1 MGIVFVFS
9 LNYDK
14 NRYTDEIMQIGGTL
28 EKQTQWNPVKLRLK
42 GKCSRDVFG
51 CLLHL
56 QTTFL
61 KAINPEIEV
70 ELGVGAP

>member
-28 EKQTQWNPVKLRLK
+28 EKQTQWNPVKLR
-42 GKCSRDVFG
+42 
-51 CLLHL
+51 
-56 QTTFL
+56 
-61 KAINPEIEV
+61 
-70 ELGVGAP
+70 